1 VSGRKARLG
10 WLVPGVAALFL
21 AAAAGGAEQS
31 WTGVVGD
38 SMCGASHTMDGGG
51 NEMSDAACVISCVKS
66 GEKYVLVSDGR
77 SLEIANQDFT
87 GLASAAGTQVRLWG
101 DGEGGRIRVTRIEP
115 LRKPKEPEKS

>member
-38 SMCGASHTMDGGG
+38 SMCGASHSMDGGG

-77 SLEIANQDFT
+77 SLEIANQDFAALKEMAGESVKLT
-87 GLASAAGTQVRLWG
+87 GEMVKDVITIAKLELVN
-101 DGEGGRIRVTRIEP
+101 
-115 LRKPKEPEKS
+115 